1 MDYSSLVCFG
11 YYFPLC
17 GWFGFFT
24 FPVLYYSCLRFLTP
38 PFPPFSRM
46 SAKNN
51 NNTKGQS
58 LSTPPVINH
67 VDQASTDSQT
77 SSQQAS
83 NGAPPPPPVDEEPGE
98 SDTDHDANPTSLCDL
113 SIIAPPPSLDSA
125 SEKKI
130 APFESNSPYEL
141 PSEVSLEENP
151 DSQTSPI
158 RSAFR
163 RPGDR
168 ATKRVTI
175 MPAEDGVEAAGAG
188 AGVTMAAPAAA
199 APAAEDTSIR
209 VTEKIKKGTFKE
221 SQIIFKAGPPLTDT
235 LEKLEKKDDEASVKD
250 TSNSMSTVSSSQ
262 MIAPTTPAP
271 VEKGKPTTTEEKK
284 KNREDRKKE
293 KEKKKEEEML
303 FHHERE
309 QEKKTKIVGTDKYD
323 PDTGETG
330 QWLKHAFLV
339 SCCC

>member
-1 MDYSSLVCFG
+1 
-11 YYFPLC
+11 
-17 GWFGFFT
+17 
-24 FPVLYYSCLRFLTP
+24 
-38 PFPPFSRM
+38 M

-98 SDTDHDANPTSLCDL
+98 SDTDHDANPTSLYDL
-113 SIIAPPPSLDSA
+113 SIIAPPPSLDSV

-130 APFESNSPYEL
+130 TSIVSNSPYDL
-141 PSEVSLEENP
+141 LSEVSLEENP
-151 DSQTSPI
+151 DPQTSPI

-188 AGVTMAAPAAA
+188 AGVTMAPAAPPAPAPPAAA
-199 APAAEDTSIR
+199 AASEDTSIR

-235 LEKLEKKDDEASVKD
+235 LEKLEKKDDEISLKD
-250 TSNSMSTVSSSQ
+250 SSNSMSTATSSQ
-262 MIAPTTPAP
+262 MITTPAP

-339 SCCC
+339 SCCCLLPFSERFLLGQAWQRKSD